1 MEEPNFTA
9 AAIRAAETL
18 VTYNVSYA
26 PVSPLPILKTMPG
39 IIVMSFAEIALSTGA
54 EREHVIS
61 SFGELQ
67 DAVTLCKKINGETK
81 YIVAYNQRLPVYI
94 MQRGLARELGHIM
107 LHHDGS
113 KPEWVRTQEAMC
125 FARHLICPR
134 PLIKALQEC
143 GVKLTIE
150 VLGNVT
156 GCCERCLEGLRETP
170 GTHVPPE
177 INRTIRKQFENYIH
191 DFVSFQEILS
201 RDDKTQTAEFG
212 TYMDGYT
219 EEE

>member
-1 MEEPNFTA
+1 MDEPNYSA
-9 AAIRAAETL
+9 AAICAAGTL
-18 VTYNVSYA
+18 IKHNVCFA
-26 PVSPLPILKTMPG
+26 PVSPLPILKSMPG
-39 IIVMSFAEIALSTGA
+39 IIVMSFAEIALSHGDN
-54 EREHVIS
+54 RDRVIS
-61 SFGELQ
+61 SFGDLQ
-67 DAVTLCKKINGETK
+67 DAVTLCKRIGGDVK

-156 GCCERCLEGLRETP
+156 GCYERCLEGLRETP
-170 GTHVPPE
+170 GTDVPADM
-177 INRTIRKQFENYIH
+177 NRMIRKQFENYIH
-191 DFVSFQEILS
+191 DFVLFQEILS
-201 RDDKTQTAEFG
+201 RDDKTQLADFG
-212 TYMDGYT
+212 SFMDGYT
-219 EEE
+219 EED

>member
-1 MEEPNFTA
+1 MEPDFNA
-9 AAIRAAETL
+9 AAICAAETL
-18 VTYNVSYA
+18 IKHNVCFA
-26 PVSPLPILKTMPG
+26 PVSPLPILKSMPG
-39 IIVMSFAEIALSTGA
+39 IMVMSFAEIALSTGDD
-54 EREHVIS
+54 REHIIS

-67 DAVTLCKKINGETK
+67 DAVTLCKRIGGNVK

-94 MQRGLARELGHIM
+94 MQRGMARELGHIM

-156 GCCERCLEGLRETP
+156 GCYERCLEGLRETP
-170 GTHVPPE
+170 GTDVPADM
-177 INRTIRKQFENYIH
+177 NRMIRKQFENYIH
-191 DFVSFQEILS
+191 DFVLFQEILS
-201 RDDKTQTAEFG
+201 RDDKTQLADFKSF
-212 TYMDGYT
+212 MDGYT
-219 EEE
+219 EED